1 MTTFDWRHAKA
12 ADAAHA
18 LDVHTELTAR
28 ELHAALANA
37 LQRVADL
44 EHERDQL
51 GELLKIF
58 NEMVDAS
65 RLHGP
70 GVLGQ
75 Q

>member
-18 LDVHTELTAR
+18 LDAYAELTTR

-51 GELLKIF
+51 GELLKAF

-70 GVLGQ
+70 GILSQ